1 MSNINS
7 PRRGEIWLV
16 SFDPSVGAEIRKI
29 RPAVVV
35 SSDSVGRLPIKLV
48 APITD
53 WKDHYAR
60 NIWHVHIGPD
70 TRNGLTKRS
79 AVDALQLHGLDIQR
93 FIRKLG
99 EVSSTM
105 LDEIAFAICSII
117 EYP

>member
-7 PRRGEIWLV
+7 PRRGEVWLV
-16 SFDPSVGAEIRKI
+16 SFEPSVGAEIKKI
-29 RPAVVV
+29 RPAVVIN
-35 SSDSVGRLPIKLV
+35 SDSVGRLPIKLV

-60 NIWHVHIGPD
+60 NIWHVHTPPNA
-70 TRNGLTKRS
+70 TNGLTKAS
-79 AVDALQLHGLDIQR
+79 AVDALQLDGLDIQR

-99 EVSSTM
+99 EVPSTM
-105 LDEIAFAICSII
+105 LDEIGLAVCSII